1 LPGVQPTSSPPSAPS
16 LPPDPS
22 SVRIAVVDDD
32 RVTREY
38 VAGLLRGHGYRVTA
52 VESAQKLLDLH
63 RQGLVDLVLLD
74 VIMEGLSGVDCC
86 RILKSTQQET
96 FVPVILVTA
105 RTDPDSRVEGLRI
118 GADDYVTKPFDE
130 RELLARVEAMLR
142 IKRSHD
148 DLVTARDR
156 LARLAVQDELTGL
169 YNVRYLHSRLTEEFK
184 RAERHRDP
192 LALAMLDVDHFKAV
206 NDKLGHAA
214 GDLVLREVGSR
225 LKQSVREIDVVTRYG
240 GEEFVVLLPSTHLAG
255 ALVVADR
262 IAKSLRE
269 QPFEVGGEATAPP
282 ARPAGGGKQVDV
294 TASIGLA
301 LYPSRGVHSKEALLR
316 SADRALYRAKDEGR
330 DRICVFQEQGY
341 VFAPHPSSAPP
352 GAPKPGS

>member
-1 LPGVQPTSSPPSAPS
+1 MLTAESVWSPSPAVDAGRRLAYSAYVQPT
-16 LPPDPS
+16 PS
-22 SVRIAVVDDD
+22 SVPPANVRVAVVDDD

-38 VAGLLRGHGYRVTA
+38 VSGLLRGHGYKVTA

-63 RQGLVDLVLLD
+63 RTGAVDLVLLD
-74 VIMEGLSGVDCC
+74 VVMDGLSGVDCC
-86 RILKSTQQET
+86 RILKATPHES

-105 RTDPDSRVEGLRI
+105 RNDPDSRVEGLRI

-130 RELLARVEAMLR
+130 RELLARIEAMLR

-148 DLVTARDR
+148 ALSAARDR

-169 YNVRYLHSRLTEEFK
+169 YNVRYLHTRLTEEYK

-206 NDKLGHAA
+206 NDRFGHEA
-214 GDLVLREVGSR
+214 GDKVLREVGAR
-225 LKQSVREIDVVTRYG
+225 LKESVREIDVVTRYG

-255 ALVVADR
+255 ALTVAER
-262 IAKSLRE
+262 IGKSLRE
-269 QPFEVGGEATAPP
+269 KPFDLGANKAI
-282 ARPAGGGKQVDV
+282 DV

-301 LYPSRGVHSKEALLR
+301 LYPSRGVNSKETLLR

-330 DRICVFQEQGY
+330 DRICVFQEQAYMFGG
-341 VFAPHPSSAPP
+341 
-352 GAPKPGS
+352 GAKTGS

>member
-1 LPGVQPTSSPPSAPS
+1 MGIPALLEGVDGEQEQEYSRSTLESSPASAPS
-16 LPPDPS
+16 TA
-22 SVRIAVVDDD
+22 RIAVVDDD

-38 VAGLLRGHGYRVTA
+38 VAGLLRGRGYRVTA

-74 VIMEGLSGVDCC
+74 VMMEGLSGVDCC
-86 RILKSTQQET
+86 RILKTTSPPET
-96 FVPVILVTA
+96 FTPVILVTA
-105 RTDPDSRVEGLRI
+105 RNDPESRVEGLRI

-148 DLVTARDR
+148 DLSASRDR
-156 LARLAVQDELTGL
+156 LQQLAVQDELTGL
-169 YNVRYLHSRLTEEFK
+169 FNVRYLHSRLLEEFK

-192 LALAMLDVDHFKAV
+192 LAVAMLDVDHFKTV
-206 NDKLGHAA
+206 NDRFGHAT
-214 GDLVLREVGSR
+214 GDAVLREVGAR
-225 LKQSVREIDVVTRYG
+225 LKRAVRDIDVVTRYG

-262 IAKSLRE
+262 IARSLRE
-269 QPFEVGGEATAPP
+269 EKFEA
-282 ARPAGGGKQVDV
+282 AGREFEI
-294 TASIGLA
+294 TASIGLS
-301 LYPSRGVHSKEALLR
+301 LFPSRGVQTKEALLR
-316 SADRALYRAKDEGR
+316 SADRALYRAKDDGR

-341 VFAPHPSSAPP
+341 VFAPSKV
-352 GAPKPGS
+352 G

>member
-1 LPGVQPTSSPPSAPS
+1 
-16 LPPDPS
+16 
-22 SVRIAVVDDD
+22 VVDDD

-52 VESAQKLLDLH
+52 VDSAQKLLDLH
-63 RQGLVDLVLLD
+63 RQGLVDIVLLD
-74 VIMEGLSGVDCC
+74 IVMDGLSGVDCC
-86 RILKSTQQET
+86 RILKAQSQDA

-105 RTDPDSRVEGLRI
+105 RNDPDSRVEGLRI
-118 GADDYVTKPFDE
+118 GADDYIAKPFDE

-148 DLVTARDR
+148 DLSAARDR

-192 LALAMLDVDHFKAV
+192 LAVAMVDVDHFKQV
-206 NDKLGHAA
+206 NDRFGHEA
-214 GDLVLREVGSR
+214 GDTVLREVSAR
-225 LKQSVREIDVVTRYG
+225 LRSSVREIDVVTRYG

-262 IAKSLRE
+262 VARSLRAS
-269 QPFEVGGEATAPP
+269 PFEV
-282 ARPAGGGKQVDV
+282 AGSRSLDV

-301 LYPSRGVHSKEALLR
+301 LFPSRGVSTKEALLR

-341 VFAPHPSSAPP
+341 VFAPGKIA
-352 GAPKPGS
+352 

>member
-1 LPGVQPTSSPPSAPS
+1 MEPSPASAP
-16 LPPDPS
+16 PPPA
-22 SVRIAVVDDD
+22 RIAVVDDD

-38 VAGLLRGHGYRVTA
+38 VAGLLRGRGYRVMA
-52 VESAQKLLDLH
+52 VDSAQKLLDLH
-63 RQGLVDLVLLD
+63 RQGQVDLVLLD
-74 VIMEGLSGVDCC
+74 VVLEGLSGVDCC
-86 RILKSTQQET
+86 RILKSTTPPEV

-105 RTDPDSRVEGLRI
+105 RTDPESRVEGLRI

-148 DLVTARDR
+148 DLGAARER
-156 LARLAVQDELTGL
+156 LQRLAVQDELTGL
-169 YNVRYLHSRLTEEFK
+169 YNVRYLNSRLAEEYK

-192 LALAMLDVDHFKAV
+192 LALAMVDVDRFKHV
-206 NDKLGHAA
+206 NDTLGHEA
-214 GDLVLREVGSR
+214 GDAVLRELSAR
-225 LKQSVREIDVVTRYG
+225 LRRSVREIDVVTRYG
-240 GEEFVVLLPSTHLAG
+240 GEEFVVLLPSTHLSG

-269 QPFEVGGEATAPP
+269 APFAVGGREVAI
-282 ARPAGGGKQVDV
+282 

-301 LYPSRGVHSKEALLR
+301 LYPSRGVHSKEELLR

-341 VFAPHPSSAPP
+341 LFAP
-352 GAPKPGS
+352 